1 MCCQNADARRINGVS
16 AEIIVRVPIRRIP
29 IVIDTQDSLAPE
41 MSLED
46 FRKLFGKDPDQ
57 IRYRMLNI
65 EVITSPDD
73 QQPMLVSEC
82 GRYARFLRREA
93 DFVYFRRAL
102 DYMG

>member
-1 MCCQNADARRINGVS
+1 MS
-16 AEIIVRVPIRRIP
+16 AEIIVRVPIRKIP
-29 IVIDTQDSLAPE
+29 IVIDTQDTLAPE

-46 FRKLFGKDPDQ
+46 FRKLFGRDPDPG
-57 IRYRMLNI
+57 RYRIISI

-93 DFVYFRRAL
+93 DNVYFRRAL
-102 DYMG
+102 DYTA